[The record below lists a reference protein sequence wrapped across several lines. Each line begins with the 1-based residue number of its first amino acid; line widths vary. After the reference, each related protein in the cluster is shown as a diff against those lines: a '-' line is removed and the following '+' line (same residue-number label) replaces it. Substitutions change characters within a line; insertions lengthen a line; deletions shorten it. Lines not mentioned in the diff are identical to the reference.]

1 MKESSSAP
9 TPAPIVDLTFPHN
22 WQAEI
27 LAARPLILP
36 KRHFVYPLNAEEVER
51 GALEVLI
58 RTVLIRPVG
67 RDSVGR
73 DSVGRDSVGRDFS
86 PDISPANKDGALQAA
101 EENPRAVGQGFIPG
115 SRSAESTRALAP
127 EACFSGNSPDALIF
141 SAASLAPEVYS
152 QPFLATCAL
161 GFRDAIVPTGLWSCP
176 NADEI
181 CAVSGGYAYI
191 IDTAAPERFTMIPYR
206 PVLEVRALAA
216 QGLLLFVGHHSML
229 AWGATGHAWQSEKL
243 SDEGITI
250 TAIEGTRLHG
260 LGWNMIADKETL
272 FVLDFNTGMRM

>member
-1 MKESSSAP
+1 VDSELQGACMKESSSAP

-115 SRSAESTRALAP
+115 TKPAESAWALAP
-127 EACFSGNSPDALIF
+127 ARMIVRFARDPRFGGLNRCAAFPCAGQSP
-141 SAASLAPEVYS
+141 
-152 QPFLATCAL
+152 
-161 GFRDAIVPTGLWSCP
+161 
-176 NADEI
+176 
-181 CAVSGGYAYI
+181 
-191 IDTAAPERFTMIPYR
+191 
-206 PVLEVRALAA
+206 
-216 QGLLLFVGHHSML
+216 
-229 AWGATGHAWQSEKL
+229 
-243 SDEGITI
+243 
-250 TAIEGTRLHG
+250 
-260 LGWNMIADKETL
+260 
-272 FVLDFNTGMRM
+272 